1 MVTPADYRG
10 QTPGAASVL
19 GARRALLL
27 VGAIAALLCGGYA
40 AAWLW
45 GDDAERLARLLP
57 LAILGSAAIVL
68 WAVGRA
74 AAGGEGKPWAALAAG
89 LTLWVG
95 AAGFTE
101 LTPHLALPTSTL
113 ISPLLTMGA
122 GICWI
127 AALLLMNK
135 GRQMQLT
142 ITRLLDAVLVLGAA
156 ITVAGNSVLAPL
168 WQDEATAL
176 FPFGQ
181 AVGGLLLFAT
191 LVVLRYTIAEPLPAA
206 DALAFGGLLLALVS
220 ESWLLWSRHGLLADA
235 EPVLGALR
243 LGAGLLFLLAAYEA
257 RFAAAAPRQARWD
270 LLAHWLPLAGLSFV
284 SGLLVLHFSGFPL
297 PDLIFGAAIS
307 SLSLAVLRL
316 GVALGENHRLRQEQ
330 THLRLQNEEYI
341 RLAISDP
348 LTGLFNQGYFTYRLH
363 EECSRSARYQHA
375 LTLVALDLD
384 NFKQVNDRYGHAAG
398 DDLLVAIGH
407 ALHAA
412 SRGADAP
419 CRRGGDEFMLI
430 LPQTPVEQGLRVAER
445 LRGAVNGVLRLRGLS
460 PMVSISVGVAGYSAG
475 DTSAA
480 DLAQRADQAL
490 YCAKQAGKNRC
501 VVWTPD
507 LAHPSRPAH
516 HPIRY

>member
-10 QTPGAASVL
+10 QTSGAASVL

-27 VGAIAALLCGGYA
+27 VGTVAALLCGGYA

-57 LAILGSAAIVL
+57 LAILGSAAVVL
-68 WAVGRA
+68 WAVARA
-74 AAGGEGKPWAALAAG
+74 AAGGEGKSWAALATG

-95 AAGFTE
+95 AVGFAE
-101 LTPHLALPTSTL
+101 FTPGSV

-127 AALLLMNK
+127 GALLLMNK

-191 LVVLRYTIAEPLPAA
+191 LVGLRYTIAEPLPAA

-270 LLAHWLPLAGLSFV
+270 LLAHWLPLACLSFV

-297 PDLIFGAAIS
+297 PDLIFGAAIG

-363 EECSRSARYQHA
+363 EECDRSARYEHA

-445 LRGAVNGVLRLRGLS
+445 LRGAVNGVLRQRGLS

-475 DTSAA
+475 GASAA

-507 LAHPSRPAH
+507 MAHPPRPAH